1 MIAQDLLAALI
12 SLAHDFLD
20 LRVDLPGG
28 LLGIGF
34 GLLIVAPD
42 KDLLPARV
50 ADGADAVGHAVFC
63 DHIAGNAGG
72 ALQIVRRTGGNIAEL
87 LRLCH
92 AEEGDDGLKHLVARG
107 IGAVVLRQADGH
119 AAGLGAGDDGDE
131 VHRILRVEAVH
142 ADRVSGLVDGG
153 EHLFRVA
160 DHAALL
166 FGACND
172 LDHRCLHILLA
183 DRGLAAPRGE
193 ERAFVQKVGQIRAG
207 ETGGRLGDGWE
218 IDIVRQRLF
227 PCMDLQDRKPSAPV
241 GRTDVDLPV
250 EAARAEQG
258 GIENVLAVGRG
269 DDDDALVGRETV
281 HLDEQLVERLL
292 ALVVAAAEACA
303 ALTADRIDLID
314 EDDGRGHPLGL
325 LKEVADTARTDADIE
340 FDEVRAGNG

>member
-1 MIAQDLLAALI
+1 M
-12 SLAHDFLD
+12 
-20 LRVDLPGG
+20 
-28 LLGIGF
+28 
-34 GLLIVAPD
+34 
-42 KDLLPARV
+42 
-50 ADGADAVGHAVFC
+50 
-63 DHIAGNAGG
+63 
-72 ALQIVRRTGGNIAEL
+72 
-87 LRLCH
+87 
-92 AEEGDDGLKHLVARG
+92 
-107 IGAVVLRQADGH
+107 
-119 AAGLGAGDDGDE
+119 
-131 VHRILRVEAVH
+131 
-142 ADRVSGLVDGG
+142 SGLVDGG

-172 LDHRCLHILLA
+172 LDHRCLPILLA

-193 ERAFVQKVGQIRAG
+193 ERALVQKVGQIRAG

-227 PCMDLQDRKPSAPV
+227 PCVDLQDRKPSAPV

-281 HLDEQLVERLL
+281 HLD
-292 ALVVAAAEACA
+292 AEASA

-325 LKEVADTARTDADIE
+325 LKEVADTARADADIE